1 MKLVPTEEPISKKFS
16 EAIFKYCHCVMR
28 EDGTLLPKYLRDA
41 RLMILINAILYLV
54 QVTVLAEM
62 EVQGIDKFKF

>member
-1 MKLVPTEEPISKKFS
+1 MKLVPTEEPISKEFS

-28 EDGTLLPKYLRDA
+28 EDGALLPKYLRDA
-41 RLMILINAILYLV
+41 RLMILIKAILNLV

-62 EVQGIDKFKF
+62 KLQGIDKF